1 MAKAVHEEEAKCIAN
16 AARFKNMLSF
26 LRLYVVMCAIISEE
40 NLANVSQ
47 VLFKSF

>member
-1 MAKAVHEEEAKCIAN
+1 MFLDTFYELVEKIELHDKIKAKK
-16 AARFKNMLSF
+16 
-26 LRLYVVMCAIISEE
+26 